1 MFVVSDAH
9 NIFMSEGDYGVA
21 LPFTFSGISIAPQDE
36 LKLTIM
42 DPKDDTT
49 IIEKTFIPERKPI
62 NGLIQNNSFNL
73 ELTLSETGLLKPGS
87 YVYLIDWYQEG
98 HFLCNLLPATRWV
111 VMGKK

>member
-1 MFVVSDAH
+1 MFIVSDAD
-9 NIFMSEGDYGVA
+9 NSIFMSEGDYGVA
-21 LPFTFSGISIAPQDE
+21 LPFTFSGISIASQDE

-49 IIEKTFIPERKPI
+49 IIEKTFS
-62 NGLIQNNSFNL
+62 NIQNNSFNL
-73 ELTLSETGLLKPGS
+73 ELTSSESELLNPGN